1 MCMCMHM
8 CTHALVRAHEM
19 HAGTQESPVHAHV
32 PRARD
37 MPRGARASLC
47 QARAPAHPLRR
58 SQAIFRE
65 LDIDR
70 SGKLSYAEMRTCMR
84 PEVRGAESR
93 TEGAAAADDG
103 GGARPRRA
111 TIMIDARMPKL
122 PRELEHRAR
131 DILSLHA
138 QVRPECAAPPHMP
151 AVPVY
156 PRPHARGQSYTMAH
170 AVACAVRF
178 PLVFYCTWRFPWG
191 LELTTPPP
199 PFQPPPSKQFEQRD
213 KQRAR
218 DPHAPSMRVESFEEC
233 LRLYYPRCAS

>member
-138 QVRPECAAPPHMP
+138 QVRRECAAPPTCP
-151 AVPVY
+151 QSQST
-156 PRPHARGQSYTMAH
+156 HARMHEGKATQWPMQLH
-170 AVACAVRF
+170 ARSASLWSSTVPGASRGDWNSP
-178 PLVFYCTWRFPWG
+178 PLRPLFNRLRASSLSNGTSS
-191 LELTTPPP
+191 ELGTPT
-199 PFQPPPSKQFEQRD
+199 RH
-213 KQRAR
+213 R
-218 DPHAPSMRVESFEEC
+218 
-233 LRLYYPRCAS
+233 